1 MRRRATAIGRY
12 ALVGAAGAL
21 GGGLLVARLTDAMPR
36 LMTAM
41 MEAMHA
47 EMEAAGI
54 DPAEM

>member
-1 MRRRATAIGRY
+1 MTGRATTIGRY

-36 LMTAM
+36 LVTAM

-47 EMEAAGI
+47 KMAAAGI